1 MLDGCDLWGL
11 VVRQGEHIEAITEE
25 GNNMLQLYIISPK
38 YMYISKLKKFDM
50 EYEGF

>member
-1 MLDGCDLWGL
+1 MDGCDLWGL

-38 YMYISKLKKFDM
+38 YVHIKTDRR
-50 EYEGF
+50 YEGFWFIII